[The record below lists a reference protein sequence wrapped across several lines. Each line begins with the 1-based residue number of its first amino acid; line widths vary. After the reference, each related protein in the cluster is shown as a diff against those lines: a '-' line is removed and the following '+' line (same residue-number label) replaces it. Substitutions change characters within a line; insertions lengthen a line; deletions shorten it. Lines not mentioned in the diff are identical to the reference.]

1 MSGNEYLSVSE
12 WAKRYGKDH
21 AAVLRLIYANRIPA
35 IKIGNQWAIP
45 ADTLPPPD
53 KRVKSGK
60 YKDWR
65 KPKSE

>member
-1 MSGNEYLSVSE
+1 MHENNYLSVSE
-12 WAKRYGKDH
+12 WSAKYGKDH
-21 AAVLRLIYANRIPA
+21 AATLRLIYAGRIPA

-53 KRVKSGK
+53 KRIKSGK